1 MPKLLLCF
9 ILTICCD
16 IANAQ
21 GFYTL
26 QMCRTAYHLRM
37 YETIMPS
44 LLHIKS
50 EAENANEFD
59 ANKYLGAVELL
70 CAIYTNYQKD
80 TENSAKTMEEA
91 LKTLNL
97 KIFFISFCCNQT
109 TATRHWKRRRT
120 KSKNNIPIRIIG
132 RRGWCWIS
140 EKFCNYQKTP
150 YLCLW
155 TEKKKLCLQNTA

>member
-1 MPKLLLCF
+1 
-9 ILTICCD
+9 
-16 IANAQ
+16 
-21 GFYTL
+21 
-26 QMCRTAYHLRM
+26 M

-97 KIFFISFCCNQT
+97 KIFFTSFCLRPT
-109 TATRHWKRRRT
+109 TATRH
-120 KSKNNIPIRIIG
+120 
-132 RRGWCWIS
+132 
-140 EKFCNYQKTP
+140 
-150 YLCLW
+150 
-155 TEKKKLCLQNTA
+155 

>member
-9 ILTICCD
+9 ILTICCG

-97 KIFFISFCCNQT
+97 KIFFISFCLRPT
-109 TATRHWKRRRT
+109 TATRH
-120 KSKNNIPIRIIG
+120 
-132 RRGWCWIS
+132 
-140 EKFCNYQKTP
+140 
-150 YLCLW
+150 
-155 TEKKKLCLQNTA
+155 